1 MLDIAELQGETERLA
16 SQEGSG
22 FGKNFVKLAEG
33 KCVVPVRFLPPAVK
47 GKFER
52 DKSHLF
58 QRTRL
63 HMINGKAFHCPRE
76 LQQDG
81 WFKGPCPICEY
92 YTLLWKQSKSK
103 SPEDAKHDQALA
115 RQIKAIERYYYNC
128 IVRAETDPDTGK
140 TVENVGPKIYACGKT
155 MHAKIITGIVGS
167 KEEDEPG
174 YGDVTD
180 PVTGRDFKIIKGI
193 KKGPDGTYPEY
204 DKSKYMEPSP
214 LGTPEQVEKWLEE
227 LHDLQAL
234 RVVKTYDELLHQ
246 LRVHFG
252 LEKDE
257 TIGFDVS
264 EFNRG
269 SASKSTVTVQKN
281 AAADDD
287 DSDDDTTTGEV
298 DSSVVEDD
306 FMKDLESEG
315 LRVN

>member
-1 MLDIAELQGETERLA
+1 MLDLEELQGETERLA

-22 FGKNFVKLAEG
+22 FGKNFMKLPDG
-33 KCVVPVRFLPPAVK
+33 KCVREIRLLPPATK
-47 GKFER
+47 GMFNR
-52 DKSHLF
+52 DKSSLF

-63 HMINGKAFHCPRE
+63 HMINGKAFHCPRD

-92 YTLLWKQSKSK
+92 YTLLWKQSKAK
-103 SPEDAKHDQALA
+103 SPEDAKHDQAIA

-128 IVRAETDPDTGK
+128 IIREEPDPETNKNVT
-140 TVENVGPKIYACGKT
+140 NVGPKIFACGKT

-167 KEEDEPG
+167 KEEGEPG

-180 PVTGRDFKIIKGI
+180 PTTGRDFKIIKGI
-193 KKGPDGTYPEY
+193 KKSPDGTYPEY

-214 LGTPEQVEKWLEE
+214 LGTPEQVEKWLKE
-227 LHDLQAL
+227 LHDLAAL

-257 TIGFDVS
+257 SIGFDVS
-264 EFNRG
+264 EFNTGG
-269 SASKSTVTVQKN
+269 SSKASVTVQKN
-281 AAADDD
+281 AAANDDVD
-287 DSDDDTTTGEV
+287 DSDDDNTV

-306 FMKDLESEG
+306 FMKDLEKEG
-315 LRVN
+315 LRVG

>member
-1 MLDIAELQGETERLA
+1 MLDLQELQGETDRLA

-22 FGKNFVKLAEG
+22 FGKNFLKLPDG
-33 KCVVPVRFLPPAVK
+33 KCVVNIRLLPPAAK
-47 GKFER
+47 GKFDRE
-52 DKSHLF
+52 KSSLF

-76 LQQDG
+76 LQEDG

-103 SPEDAKHDQALA
+103 SPEEAKHDQTIA

-128 IVRAETDPDTGK
+128 IVRAETDPETGK

-167 KEEDEPG
+167 QEEDEPG

-180 PVTGRDFKIIKGI
+180 PVNGRDFKIIKGI
-193 KKGPDGTYPEY
+193 KKSPDGTYPEY
-204 DKSKYMEPSP
+204 DKSKYMDVSP

-227 LHDLQAL
+227 LHDLAAL
-234 RVVKTYDELLHQ
+234 RVVKSYDDLLHQ

-252 LEKDE
+252 IEKDE

-264 EFNRG
+264 EFNKG
-269 SASKSTVTVQKN
+269 GTSKSTVTVQKN
-281 AAADDD
+281 ADADDD
-287 DSDDDTTTGEV
+287 VSSDDDDTGV
-298 DSSVVEDD
+298 DTSVVEDD

-315 LRVN
+315 LRVS